1 MSFDWLNVPGL
12 NLMDESRDS
21 VLSASPPPTVSFNV
35 AVSDGLKA
43 TSNRVQQ
50 KTPNQ
55 QAHNIITN
63 SSMGNLSEHSEHS
76 VNTETVTSR
85 SNSDTDITSSYVE
98 TPQDLKIPLTVSKAQ
113 LNIEERRTYLRWYR
127 DLRSR
132 VGSRNITLD
141 DIFNFLSNFNVQ
153 EAIKERIGQIFRTC
167 RYSINIE
174 QFCAVLRVV
183 SQAIRYNVLPTRR
196 MILEKAPVLRPKS
209 ILSATAGQ
217 EVYEEVE
224 EDPNRA
230 SDRKVDFD
238 GFASLLLTGQT
249 VRRNIRRRIMKR
261 RDQIKK
267 VRFSHNLVTF
277 NNNLISHIHDSV
289 YGTNGSKEKETKP
302 ASSSDSKAS
311 DDSSLDL
318 SLPMEQLLM
327 KLSARKKNNSALVT
341 KLPTDQ
347 NPESQEEREV
357 LEDMKDSLSHFSQIQ
372 KVDNVTQLPNN
383 MLSGGSMNA
392 GYSQHTVEPLKP
404 TATGSAN
411 HLFRQTVPP
420 SNASAPSGNAALEPL
435 KPTATGSANGMF
447 RNMFNKSSGNSQP
460 DDFAN
465 IHAQPQVSSQQNTND
480 SKIHFAEPLK
490 PTSTGSANYLMKQQ
504 FQEFQPYQS
513 ALPPPQPMKAH
524 SNPEFKHQMPY
535 MQGNTGALV
544 NSPQPQLSTSSTLSA
559 DGYFQSLLSHSPSPV
574 PTATNPVAPT
584 MHRQPHNMTTY
595 QNNQVNQNNQKFSG
609 SMNMGLS
616 QFSNTM
622 NPQTQAPP
630 RLTVQSPQTTYLQ
643 QQNTPRSE
651 NILNDLRALQ
661 QQVDQLH
668 HTYTYDGRN

>member
-209 ILSATAGQ
+209 ILSATAG
-217 EVYEEVE
+217 
-224 EDPNRA
+224 
-230 SDRKVDFD
+230 
-238 GFASLLLTGQT
+238 
-249 VRRNIRRRIMKR
+249 
-261 RDQIKK
+261 
-267 VRFSHNLVTF
+267 
-277 NNNLISHIHDSV
+277 HI
-289 YGTNGSKEKETKP
+289 
-302 ASSSDSKAS
+302 
-311 DDSSLDL
+311 
-318 SLPMEQLLM
+318 
-327 KLSARKKNNSALVT
+327 
-341 KLPTDQ
+341 
-347 NPESQEEREV
+347 
-357 LEDMKDSLSHFSQIQ
+357 FIC
-372 KVDNVTQLPNN
+372 
-383 MLSGGSMNA
+383 
-392 GYSQHTVEPLKP
+392 
-404 TATGSAN
+404 
-411 HLFRQTVPP
+411 
-420 SNASAPSGNAALEPL
+420 
-435 KPTATGSANGMF
+435 
-447 RNMFNKSSGNSQP
+447 
-460 DDFAN
+460 
-465 IHAQPQVSSQQNTND
+465 
-480 SKIHFAEPLK
+480 
-490 PTSTGSANYLMKQQ
+490 
-504 FQEFQPYQS
+504 
-513 ALPPPQPMKAH
+513 
-524 SNPEFKHQMPY
+524 
-535 MQGNTGALV
+535 
-544 NSPQPQLSTSSTLSA
+544 
-559 DGYFQSLLSHSPSPV
+559 
-574 PTATNPVAPT
+574 
-584 MHRQPHNMTTY
+584 
-595 QNNQVNQNNQKFSG
+595 
-609 SMNMGLS
+609 
-616 QFSNTM
+616 
-622 NPQTQAPP
+622 
-630 RLTVQSPQTTYLQ
+630 
-643 QQNTPRSE
+643 
-651 NILNDLRALQ
+651 
-661 QQVDQLH
+661 
-668 HTYTYDGRN
+668 